1 MADATLFTIGA
12 EARCRDGYC
21 GEVIRVVMD
30 PLTRTV
36 THLVV
41 EPEHRQGLG
50 RLVPLE
56 LVETERKDT
65 AVNDAATKDSATG
78 IRLSC
83 TLAAFEQL
91 EAAEATLFYPG
102 GIDTAGYGPGQ
113 ALAWP
118 YFGSTMGLGLGTD
131 SIPVGEVAV
140 RRGQPVRATDGDI
153 GRVRGLVINPHDGHV
168 THVLLEEG
176 HLWGRKQVAIPISAV
191 TDVKDGI
198 RLTLT
203 KHDVEDLPAVDVD
216 APAISGGP

>member
-78 IRLSC
+78 IRLS
-83 TLAAFEQL
+83 
-91 EAAEATLFYPG
+91 
-102 GIDTAGYGPGQ
+102 
-113 ALAWP
+113 
-118 YFGSTMGLGLGTD
+118 S
-131 SIPVGEVAV
+131 S
-140 RRGQPVRATDGDI
+140 
-153 GRVRGLVINPHDGHV
+153 
-168 THVLLEEG
+168 
-176 HLWGRKQVAIPISAV
+176 
-191 TDVKDGI
+191 
-198 RLTLT
+198 
-203 KHDVEDLPAVDVD
+203 
-216 APAISGGP
+216 